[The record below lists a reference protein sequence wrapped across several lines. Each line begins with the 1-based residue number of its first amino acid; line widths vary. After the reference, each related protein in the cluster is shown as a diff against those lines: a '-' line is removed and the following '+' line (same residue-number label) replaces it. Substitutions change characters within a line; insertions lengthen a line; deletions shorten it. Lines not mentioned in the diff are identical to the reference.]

1 MGHNE
6 HAQQYM
12 LHTFFTH
19 SKLNMGFQLQERRN

>member
-1 MGHNE
+1 MVHNE

-19 SKLNMGFQLQERRN
+19 SKLNMGFQWQELNN